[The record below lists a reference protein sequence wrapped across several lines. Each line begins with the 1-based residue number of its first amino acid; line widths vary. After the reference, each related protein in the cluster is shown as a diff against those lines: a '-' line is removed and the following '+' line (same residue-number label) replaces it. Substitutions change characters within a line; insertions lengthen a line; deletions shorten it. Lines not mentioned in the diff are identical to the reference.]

1 MGLYSSPG
9 GSRPGRRGRLRRR
22 LRAELVEQAE
32 VVEGEEGEEGPAV
45 SSVARWD
52 ISPGSAPRPGEE
64 GSSPRSLAVFNIS
77 QVGHNDVNIQSIVIG
92 SVWYTGNLLIC
103 GIFHLISLIYKKKM
117 NKTLS

>member
-9 GSRPGRRGRLRRR
+9 GSRPGRRGRPRRR
-22 LRAELVEQAE
+22 LRAELVELAE

-103 GIFHLISLIYKKKM
+103 GIYHIISLIYKKK
-117 NKTLS
+117 